1 MTQDLVYQSRKNLD
15 YLWCTNGQ
23 ELSKSNISIPIA
35 PWCSLHSTVNDAL
48 KFLSANIGLIKT
60 KLDDTI
66 KESHLIR
73 YTTGQ
78 LLPTDLQ
85 ISGKDNNIGVY
96 VGLGLFINT
105 NFGHESYGI
114 TGLLL
119 VVTMPTWHL
128 TLYVEGYCF

>member
-1 MTQDLVYQSRKNLD
+1 MTQDLVFQSRKDLD
-15 YLWCTNGQ
+15 YPWRTNGQ
-23 ELSKSNISIPIA
+23 ELSKSNMSIPIA
-35 PWCSLHSTVNDAL
+35 PGGVLHSTVNDVL

-60 KLDDTI
+60 KLDDAM

-85 ISGKDNNIGVY
+85 ISDKDNNIGVY
-96 VGLGLFINT
+96 VGLGLFIIT

-119 VVTMPTWHL
+119 VVTMPTWRL
-128 TLYVEGYCF
+128 TLYGEGYCL